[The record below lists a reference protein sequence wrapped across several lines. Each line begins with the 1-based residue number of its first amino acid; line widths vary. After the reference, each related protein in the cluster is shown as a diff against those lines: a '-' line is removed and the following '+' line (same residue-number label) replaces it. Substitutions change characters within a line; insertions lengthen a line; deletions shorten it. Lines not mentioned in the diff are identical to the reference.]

1 MSLSYSVKVI
11 LSILFF
17 FVPACVIHSQV
28 AKSIHIEEY
37 DKYRYQDKPI
47 SKSQS
52 KYKIDL
58 RNTLNSNSLDKKF
71 VGFHAYWAGEKYLNY
86 RYDLIS
92 DLIYFGFEID
102 AQDGS
107 ISNTRGY
114 LDHPISNICKTTDT
128 KLHISIILFGS
139 PQITSFLSD
148 TSKISNFI
156 ANLVYYNNENSFD
169 GINLDFETL
178 PYESSDQF
186 VYFVQQL
193 DKSFPTK
200 EISIDIPAVDWSSSY
215 SFEKLNPICDF
226 YFLMGYDYYWSG
238 SDNAGPV
245 SPLRG
250 GNINIE
256 YSLNRYE
263 SNLIDKEKIVLG
275 LPWYGRGWEVSDS
288 SFQSKV
294 IGSSEAVTYDY
305 IKSNFTSANYSQKY
319 ESNYLSYLDN
329 ESWKEIWYDDSLAF
343 STKVSFAL
351 NRELAGVGVWAL
363 HYQNDNNQ
371 LWGAVEHSFKEVS
384 VKEFERK
391 NDGIVEYYD
400 LQGRKVYNIEES
412 FSKFILKILKVA
424 GKIKSADGIYLER

>member
-1 MSLSYSVKVI
+1 ML

-17 FVPACVIHSQV
+17 FVPTCVIHSQV
-28 AKSIHIEEY
+28 AKSIHVEEY
-37 DKYRYQDKPI
+37 DKHRYQDKPV

-102 AQDGS
+102 SESGS
-107 ISNTRGY
+107 IVNSRNY
-114 LDHPISNICKTTDT
+114 LTHPINDICKSTNT
-128 KLHISIILFGS
+128 KLHVSIILFGS
-139 PQITSFLSD
+139 TQIKSFLND
-148 TSKISNFI
+148 TAKISYFI
-156 ANLVYYNNENSFD
+156 DNLDYYNKENSFD
-169 GINLDFETL
+169 GINIDFETL
-178 PYESSDQF
+178 PSECSNQF

-193 DKSFPTK
+193 DTSFPSK
-200 EISIDIPAVDWSSSY
+200 EISIDIPAVDWNSSY

-263 SNLIDKEKIVLG
+263 SNLIDLEKIILG

-294 IGSSEAVTYDY
+294 TGGSEALTYDY
-305 IKSNFTSANYSQKY
+305 IKSNFSSANYSQKY
-319 ESNYLSYLDN
+319 DSNYLSYLDKEKWN
-329 ESWKEIWYDDSLAF
+329 EIWYDDSLAF
-343 STKVSFAL
+343 STKVIYAL
-351 NRELAGVGVWAL
+351 SRELAGVGVWAL

-384 VKEFERK
+384 VKELERK
-391 NDGIVEYYD
+391 NEGIVEYYD
-400 LQGRKVYNIEES
+400 LQGRKVYNIEDS
-412 FSKFILKILKVA
+412 SGKFILKILKVA
-424 GKIKSADGIYLER
+424 GKIKSADGIYLERK